1 MHTNRSIPERII
13 GNQSLRIILST
24 FLVLAMLFA
33 GIPVQGV
40 RAASTLTVT
49 KTADTDDGLCDRD
62 CSLREAIYAA
72 NSGDTIVFSRS
83 LTITL
88 RSQLPTIS
96 TRITIKGRGATKTII
111 QASKCN
117 PRTLP
122 GNCKP
127 AAYRVFEV
135 GRRGNLTLDGVT
147 VRHGTCDGW
156 CVNAEEQGG
165 GIYNAGTL
173 SVKNSIVQ
181 YNVAAWE
188 GGGIYS
194 ALNGKL
200 TITNSSIT
208 NNRADFSGGGI
219 SSASSAT
226 VTNSKIS
233 SNGSLSYGGGI
244 TNWEGGR
251 LTLINSTLWNNGADY
266 DGGGIYSVGTSLKLS
281 RCSVSENSAGN
292 NGGGI
297 HNAGLQLT
305 MKNCTVSE
313 NYALNGGGIYSVSE
327 LTVAGSSLESNTA
340 RQFEGSGGA
349 IHNEDGTLTL
359 TDSFLTGNFA
369 YMGGGVYN
377 TGNLEVVDTTFSRNN
392 ADYIGGGISNSSTA
406 YVTDSTFSD
415 NSAAEYGGG
424 IWNGS
429 WMSVTNG
436 TFSGNSAPYGPG
448 LLDDGTAYLT
458 DTVPDN

>member
-1 MHTNRSIPERII
+1 MPTIVSIQEGSTGNKSSRIF
-13 GNQSLRIILST
+13 LSA
-24 FLVLAMLFA
+24 LLLLALLFA
-33 GIPVQGV
+33 SLPVPHVQ
-40 RAASTLTVT
+40 AASTWTVT
-49 KTADTDDGLCDRD
+49 KNTDTDDGLCDRD

-72 NSGDTIVFSRS
+72 NSGDTIVFSRN

-88 RSQLPTIS
+88 LSQLTIY
-96 TRITIKGRGATKTII
+96 TRLTIRGKGASKTII

-122 GNCKP
+122 RGCKP
-127 AAYRVFEV
+127 ASYRVFEV
-135 GRRGNLTLDGVT
+135 DRGGNLTLDGVT
-147 VRHGTCDGW
+147 VQHGNCDGW
-156 CVNAEEQGG
+156 CVNAEEHGG

-173 SVKNSIVQ
+173 SVKNSIVS
-181 YNVAAWE
+181 YNIAAWE

-194 ALNGKL
+194 AVKGRL

-226 VTNSKIS
+226 VSNSKIF

-244 TNWEGGR
+244 SNWEGGR
-251 LTLINSTLWNNGADY
+251 LTLNNSTLWNNGADY

-281 RCSVSENSAGN
+281 GCSIYENSAGN

-297 HNAGLQLT
+297 HNAGVQLT
-305 MKNCTVSE
+305 MKNCTLSE
-313 NYALNGGGIYSVSE
+313 NYAFNGGGIYNVSG
-327 LTVAGSSLESNTA
+327 LVVTGSTLESNTA

-349 IHNEDGTLTL
+349 IYNDNGTLTL
-359 TDSFLTGNFA
+359 TDSFLSGNLA

-377 TGNLEVVDTTFSRNN
+377 TGTLDVVDTTFSRNS
-392 ADYIGGGISNSSTA
+392 ADYLGGGISNSSTA

-436 TFSGNSAPYGPG
+436 SFSGNSAAYGAG
-448 LLDDGTAYLT
+448 LSDDGTAYLT
-458 DTVPDN
+458 NTVPDN